1 MIDILKLPDEG
12 NINLVNIPDLS
23 IYIASIKKNYD
34 LYVFFYLF
42 LMNYREK
49 PDQSIFIQVPHIELS
64 LSHTQYYYI
73 MHTNDFFTWAAN
85 RDNYSVIRK
94 EILGDECKN
103 GDVIADKPRLLWKYG
118 IKVDC

>member
-1 MIDILKLPDEG
+1 MI
-12 NINLVNIPDLS
+12 
-23 IYIASIKKNYD
+23 
-34 LYVFFYLF
+34 
-42 LMNYREK
+42 
-49 PDQSIFIQVPHIELS
+49 
-64 LSHTQYYYI
+64 YYI